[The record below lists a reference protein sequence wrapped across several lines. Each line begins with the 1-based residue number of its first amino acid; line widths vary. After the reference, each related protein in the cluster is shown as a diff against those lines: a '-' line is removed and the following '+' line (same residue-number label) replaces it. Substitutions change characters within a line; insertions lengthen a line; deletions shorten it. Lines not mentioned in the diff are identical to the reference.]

1 MLLILLINF
10 MSDKDL
16 NWNPTQEQLD
26 EMILPAYNEIT
37 KMSVSFINKLEC
49 PPEYVADML
58 RDVAEAIISSHPES
72 NKNCSCC

>member
-1 MLLILLINF
+1 
-10 MSDKDL
+10 MSSNDL

-58 RDVAEAIISSHPES
+58 RDVADAIIASHPES
-72 NKNCSCC
+72 YKSCSCC

>member
-1 MLLILLINF
+1 
-10 MSDKDL
+10 MSSNDL

-26 EMILPAYNEIT
+26 EIILPAYNEIT

-72 NKNCSCC
+72 IKSCS

>member
-1 MLLILLINF
+1 
-10 MSDKDL
+10 MSSNDL

-58 RDVAEAIISSHPES
+58 RDVAEAIVASHPES
-72 NKNCSCC
+72 NKKCSCC

>member
-1 MLLILLINF
+1 
-10 MSDKDL
+10 MSSNDL

-72 NKNCSCC
+72 IKSCSCC